1 MTAAD
6 VTTVEMLWESD
17 APVDVLRSRFGF
29 NSADETSGWVAQQLD
44 RFWGIRAEAC
54 ERVVMSGQNAIAWVA
69 TADGPMLLKWSIAP
83 QRFPRLAA
91 TARLTSWLAARG
103 IPVSAPVPALDGRV
117 QVEAGEVSMGLQR
130 KIGGELLDVS
140 DLEQVHAAG
149 VALAR
154 LHEELRVYPDAE
166 RVLDA
171 DTPGESLVQ
180 RITGWLSSPSEHV
193 PAAARAELRRHT
205 AAASTGSL
213 PAQLIHCDYRAAN
226 ILCTGTEITA
236 IIDFEEVRSDH
247 PVMELARSAVLLGT
261 LFRDWGPVP
270 DTVRTQFRAGYESER
285 PLSPAEASW
294 WDALVL
300 WWSLMLIPAG
310 DDPTGWAEAAMSQL
324 ANREEA

>member
-1 MTAAD
+1 MVEED
-6 VTTVEMLWESD
+6 VATVEMLWEPD
-17 APVDVLRSRFGF
+17 APGDVLRSRFGF
-29 NSADETSGWVAQQLD
+29 DGPDEASGWVAERLD
-44 RFWGIRAEAC
+44 TFWGIRAEPC
-54 ERVVMSGQNAIAWVA
+54 ERIVMSGQNAIAWVS
-69 TADGPMLLKWSIAP
+69 TTVGPMLLKWSIAP

-117 QVEAGEVSMGLQR
+117 QLVAGEVSMGLQR
-130 KIGGELLDVS
+130 KIGGELLDAS

-154 LHEELRVYPDAE
+154 LHDELRVYPDAE

-171 DTPGESLVQ
+171 DSAGKPLVE
-180 RITGWLSSPSEHV
+180 RITGWLSSRPEHV
-193 PAAARAELRRHT
+193 PAGAREELRRRA
-205 AAASTGSL
+205 AAASTESL
-213 PAQLIHCDYRAAN
+213 PVQLIHGDYRAAN
-226 ILCTGTEITA
+226 ILCTGTEITG
-236 IIDFEEVRSDH
+236 ILDFEEVWSDH

-261 LFRDWGPVP
+261 LFRDWGPVS
-270 DTVRTQFRAGYESER
+270 DTVRTQLRAGHESER

-300 WWSLMLIPAG
+300 WWSLMMIPAG
-310 DDPTGWAEAAMSQL
+310 DDPTGWGVAAMGQL